1 LEATVNLEKR
11 VVIERHGKKFEV
23 LNPDHCL
30 QSPNLCVFCDRQA
43 YEDYYIRSW
52 VLFLCREHFCDRQA
66 YEDYYIRSWVLFLCR
81 EHHLV
86 VRIVRTS
93 LKILWVALAVAVAFL
108 ALKRP

>member
-1 LEATVNLEKR
+1 M
-11 VVIERHGKKFEV
+11 VIERHGKKFEV

-30 QSPNLCVFCDRQA
+30 QSPNLCV
-43 YEDYYIRSW
+43 
-52 VLFLCREHFCDRQA
+52 FCDRQA